1 MLLLE
6 LPNAPDWPIC
16 QLNDWLTL
24 ALPLPL
30 GPSLALSPTELPPV
44 TPVTPVAVSVSVP
57 PPAPPAPPAA
67 VPSSEALCSARLS
80 VLKELVLVVVSAA
93 ALCVVTNP
101 IAAAATKIA
110 AAIARLV

>member
-1 MLLLE
+1 VLLE
-6 LPNAPDWPIC
+6 VPNAPDWPIC

-30 GPSLALSPTELPPV
+30 GPSLALPPTELP
-44 TPVTPVAVSVSVP
+44 PVTPVAVSVSVP
-57 PPAPPAPPAA
+57 PPAPPAA

-101 IAAAATKIA
+101 IAAATNIA
-110 AAIARLV
+110 ATIARLV